1 MNLVA
6 TFGNYRL
13 EEFNPLESPRLIM
26 VFKK

>member
-1 MNLVA
+1 MSLVA

-13 EEFNPLESPRLIM
+13 GEFNPLDSPRLIM